1 MSIFCDKF
9 DFPIELSMPRIFFVV
24 FILFAVS
31 HANAQRVFD
40 IARSGSAQQMQK
52 LLKKHPEQ
60 LNLKS
65 ENGATPLLLATY
77 RGNHEVAAVLL
88 EAGADPNQCFKEG
101 APIYG
106 VIFKADAEMLDLLL
120 KKGVDINQVCQLEE
134 LGYPIHLAINLLRI
148 EQIKQ
153 LLEAG
158 VRLDVRDAQGRTIQ
172 DLLRL
177 HQNPELNALFE
188 KYN

>member
-1 MSIFCDKF
+1 MNLLRVLLIILIFTASRVSAQSI
-9 DFPIELSMPRIFFVV
+9 
-24 FILFAVS
+24 
-31 HANAQRVFD
+31 FD
-40 IARSGSAQQMQK
+40 IARSGSGQQMQK

-60 LNLKS
+60 LNQTS
-65 ENGATPLLLATY
+65 EHGATPLLLATY

-106 VIFKADAEMLDLLL
+106 VIFKGDAQMLDLLL
-120 KKGVDINQVCQLEE
+120 KKGVDVNQVCQLDE
-134 LGYPIHLAINLLRI
+134 LGYPIHLAINLLRF

-153 LLEAG
+153 LLGAG
-158 VRLDVRDAQGRTIQ
+158 VRLDVRDAQGRSVT

-177 HQNPELNALFE
+177 HQNPELTALFE

>member
-1 MSIFCDKF
+1 
-9 DFPIELSMPRIFFVV
+9 MPRIFFVV

-40 IARSGSAQQMQK
+40 IARSGSAEQMQK

-60 LNLKS
+60 LNLRS

-153 LLEAG
+153 LLKAG

>member
-1 MSIFCDKF
+1 MTPLRILLIF
-9 DFPIELSMPRIFFVV
+9 LIFT
-24 FILFAVS
+24 AS
-31 HANAQRVFD
+31 HASAQNIFD
-40 IARSGSAQQMQK
+40 IARSGSAQQMQT

-60 LNLKS
+60 LNLSS
-65 ENGATPLLLATY
+65 EQGATPLLLATY

-106 VIFKADAEMLDLLL
+106 VIFKADKEMLDLLI
-120 KKGVDINQVCQLEE
+120 KYGVNMNQACQVEE
-134 LGYPIHLAINLLRI
+134 LGYPIHLAINLLRF

-153 LLEAG
+153 LLDAG
-158 VRLDVRDAQGRTIQ
+158 VRLDVRDAQGRTVA

-177 HQNPELNALFE
+177 HQNPELTALFE
-188 KYN
+188 KK

>member
-1 MSIFCDKF
+1 
-9 DFPIELSMPRIFFVV
+9 MPRIFFVV

-31 HANAQRVFD
+31 HANAQHVFD

>member
-1 MSIFCDKF
+1 MTPLRILLIFLIFTASRVSAQSI
-9 DFPIELSMPRIFFVV
+9 
-24 FILFAVS
+24 
-31 HANAQRVFD
+31 FD

-60 LNLKS
+60 LNLCS
-65 ENGATPLLLATY
+65 EHGATPLLLATY

-101 APIYG
+101 TPIYG
-106 VIFKADAEMLDLLL
+106 VIFKGDAQMLELLL
-120 KKGVDINQVCQLEE
+120 KKGADVNQVCQLEE
-134 LGYPIHLAINLLRI
+134 LGYPIHLAINLLRF

-158 VRLDVRDAQGRTIQ
+158 VRLDVRDAQGRTVA

-177 HQNPELNALFE
+177 HQNPELTALFE

>member
-1 MSIFCDKF
+1 MS
-9 DFPIELSMPRIFFVV
+9 RIFFVV
-24 FILFAVS
+24 FFFFSVS
-31 HANAQRVFD
+31 YANAQRVFD
-40 IARSGSAQQMQK
+40 IARSGSAEQMQK

-60 LNLKS
+60 LNLRS

>member
-1 MSIFCDKF
+1 MKLLRILLLFLIFT
-9 DFPIELSMPRIFFVV
+9 
-24 FILFAVS
+24 AS
-31 HANAQRVFD
+31 HASAQSIFD

-60 LNLKS
+60 LHLRS

-77 RGNHEVAAVLL
+77 RGNHEVAQVLL

-106 VIFKADAEMLDLLL
+106 VIFKADAQMLDLLL
-120 KKGVDINQVCQLEE
+120 KKGVDVNQVCQFEE
-134 LGYPIHLAINLLRI
+134 LGYPIHLAINLLRF

-153 LLEAG
+153 LLAAG
-158 VRLDVRDAQGRTIQ
+158 VRLDVRDAQGRTIE